1 MAEKSSWSMRSVC
14 VTIALVSIA
23 VLASGGQWL
32 PDVFEKMQ
40 ITQFKD
46 LGDKVVP
53 LAVNLL
59 IGALLFSVS
68 YLLYRPTKAALTR
81 TLDTA
86 GASDRGKTMVLRTTQ
101 LLYWT
106 ITVFVIASLVAPD
119 LLGKLFLGISVFT
132 AALALALKDIAG
144 DLFSGTLLQVTRRFN
159 VGDNIAMIGLD
170 VKGQV
175 VDIGY
180 LSTQIKNADGIQI
193 VPNREMWGKS
203 VKVLKPE
210 PSKIILPPGFVRE
223 KPKAPEG
230 DHKETGVAKLLR
242 HFHDEP

>member
-1 MAEKSSWSMRSVC
+1 MAEKSHWSMRAVC
-14 VTIALVSIA
+14 IA
-23 VLASGGQWL
+23 VAVVSFVILSTGGKWL
-32 PDVFEKMQ
+32 PDVFQSMQ
-40 ITQFKD
+40 IVQFKD
-46 LGDKVVP
+46 LSEKLVP
-53 LAVNLL
+53 LGLNFL
-59 IGALLFSVS
+59 IGAFLFSVS
-68 YLLYRPTKAALTR
+68 YLLYHPIKNALVR
-81 TLDTA
+81 TLQTA

-101 LLYWT
+101 LFYWA

-119 LLGKLFLGISVFT
+119 VLGKLFLGISVFT

-175 VDIGY
+175 LDIGY
-180 LSTQIKNADGIQI
+180 LSTQIKNAEGIQI

-210 PSKIILPPGFVRE
+210 GSKLILPPGFVRE
-223 KPKAPEG
+223 PAKPKDDG
-230 DHKETGVAKLLR
+230 DKSPVSKLLHR
-242 HFHDEP
+242 LSDHG